1 MANNKWQQFSGADD
15 ELFEMMETALESGR
29 NLDAKYI
36 ELRGESGFVE
46 YLQME
51 DGRVNAL
58 TQRLERGVAIRVL
71 ADGAWGFVSTGDL
84 DSLDSAVSDACKMA
98 KAAAKTRREQIE
110 LTDIRS
116 YEEIVKMNVKRDPRY
131 VPIEE
136 KIKYMG
142 DMTKAIRDF
151 DERITAVTVKIRT
164 ASGKKQIV
172 TSEGTRIEQPIML
185 VWSYPWVSGKEGTR
199 MSAARYEEA
208 STHEGWEYMENVATP
223 EYVGEAAAKR
233 VKLQLEGT
241 SARGGSFPCVAGPR
255 VIGVLAHE
263 ALGHLAEADLTVQS
277 AFNGKVGEVVA
288 ADGVNMIDDG
298 TITGGFGTSKYDDEG
313 VPATRVNIIKDSV
326 LTELLTNREYAAKIG
341 QRPTG
346 NARAES
352 FLFPPIIRMRNTFF
366 DRGSHSFEE
375 LFEGIK
381 FGYFCADFRGGQ
393 AQMNASFQV
402 GIQEAYEIVDGE
414 LGKPVTDLS
423 ISGIATDSLFK
434 VDGIARDDFPWEV
447 GRCGKGQEAFVAS
460 GGPTIRFAEGGIT
473 FGGKN

>member
-1 MANNKWQQFSGADD
+1 
-15 ELFEMMETALESGR
+15 LFEILETALESGR
-29 NLDAKYI
+29 NLGATYI

-58 TQRLERGVAIRVL
+58 AQRLERGVAIRVL
-71 ADGAWGFVSTGDL
+71 ADGAWGFVSTGDI
-84 DSLDSAVSDACKMA
+84 DSLDTAVENAYKMA
-98 KAAAKTRREQIE
+98 KAAAKTRREPIE
-110 LTDIRS
+110 LAEVKS
-116 YEEIVKMNVKRDPRY
+116 HEEIVKVSVKRDPRH

-136 KIKYMG
+136 KIKYMD
-142 DMTKAIRDF
+142 DMTKYIRGY

-172 TSEGTRIEQPIML
+172 TSAGTRIEVPVML
-185 VWSYPWVSGKEGTR
+185 VWSYPWVSAKEGTR
-199 MSAARYEEA
+199 LSAARYEEA
-208 STHEGWEYMENVATP
+208 STHEGWEFLENVATP
-223 EYVGEAAAKR
+223 ESVGEAAARR
-233 VKLQLEGT
+233 VKLQLEGIP
-241 SARGGSFPCVAGPR
+241 AKGGSFPCVTGPR
-255 VIGVLAHE
+255 VIGVIAHE

-288 ADGVNMIDDG
+288 AEGVNMIDDG
-298 TITGGFGTSKYDDEG
+298 TLAGNLGTSKYDDEG
-313 VPATRVNIIKDSV
+313 VAPTRVDIIKDSV
-326 LTELLTNREYAAKIG
+326 LTELLTNREYAAKVG

-352 FLFPPIIRMRNTFF
+352 YLFPPIIRMRNTYF
-366 DRGSHSFEE
+366 DKGSHSLEE

-402 GIQEAYEIVDGE
+402 GVQEAYEIVDGE

-434 VDGIARDDFPWEV
+434 IDGVSKDEVSWEL
-447 GRCGKGQEAFVAS
+447 GRCGKGQEAFVAA
-460 GGPTIRFAEGGIT
+460 GGPNIRFAEGGIT

>member
-1 MANNKWQQFSGADD
+1 VSKIAGSSAGDD
-15 ELFEMMETALESGR
+15 NRLFDVLEKALESGR
-29 NLDAKYI
+29 DLGASYV
-36 ELRGESGFVE
+36 ELRGESGFIE
-46 YLQME
+46 YIQMD

-58 TQRLERGVAIRVL
+58 TQRLERGVAVRVL

-84 DSLDSAVSDACKMA
+84 DTLGSAVENAFKMA
-98 KAAAKTRREQIE
+98 KAAAKTRREPIKLAE
-110 LTDIRS
+110 
-116 YEEIVKMNVKRDPRY
+116 VKTFQDVVKSKAKSDPRH

-136 KIKYMG
+136 KLRYMK
-142 DMTKAIRDF
+142 DTTKVMQDY

-164 ASGKKQIV
+164 ASGEKFIV
-172 TSEGTRIEQPIML
+172 TSDGTRIEKPILL
-185 VWSYPWVSGKEGTR
+185 VWTYPWVTGKEGTQL
-199 MSAARYEEA
+199 SAARYEES
-208 STHEGWEYMENVATP
+208 STHEGWEYFEKVATP

-241 SARGGSFPCVAGPR
+241 SAKGGSFPCVMGPR

-288 ADGVNMIDDG
+288 ADGVNMTDDG
-298 TITGGFGTSKYDDEG
+298 TLPGILGTTPYDDEG
-313 VPATRVNIIKDSV
+313 MKPTRVEIIKDSV
-326 LTELLTNREYAAKIG
+326 LTELLTNREYSVKIG
-341 QRPTG
+341 QRVTG
-346 NARAES
+346 NARAETYRHQ
-352 FLFPPIIRMRNTFF
+352 PIIRMRNTYFEKGDF
-366 DRGSHSFEE
+366 ADEE
-375 LFEGIK
+375 LFEGIE

-402 GIQEAYEIVDGE
+402 GIQEAYEIVNGE
-414 LGKPVTDLS
+414 IGKPVKDLS

-434 VDGIARDDFPWEV
+434 IEGISKEDFPWEA

-460 GGPTIRFAEGGIT
+460 GGPNIRFAKGGIT